1 MIFIRVVRGRR
12 ECLNAGFILVVPEH
26 GCFPFSKG
34 IPAPV
39 LQENRNFL
47 ATCSFHAIPVLATG
61 ESQAVPEI
69 AQAAL
74 ALLCQTYW
82 PTLYTSYPSKS
93 ALGFCQERK
102 AKHSAVVSPKKTSVS
117 PLIRV
122 AVRVSNQCFNWAQP
136 RRRASMALPIR
147 VFVRPDQVTPPWA
160 RPLHRYPQGPALADT
175 H

>member
-82 PTLYTSYPSKS
+82 APLYTSYPSS
-93 ALGFCQERK
+93 EVPRLMCGT
-102 AKHSAVVSPKKTSVS
+102 P
-117 PLIRV
+117 
-122 AVRVSNQCFNWAQP
+122 NQQV
-136 RRRASMALPIR
+136 PIR
-147 VFVRPDQVTPPWA
+147 WTKEFGGATQNMVRKIRICTPPVHDTGRAGPDRTPLA
-160 RPLHRYPQGPALADT
+160 RKLLSQPLTMWVRIPIAKPASDQL
-175 H
+175 